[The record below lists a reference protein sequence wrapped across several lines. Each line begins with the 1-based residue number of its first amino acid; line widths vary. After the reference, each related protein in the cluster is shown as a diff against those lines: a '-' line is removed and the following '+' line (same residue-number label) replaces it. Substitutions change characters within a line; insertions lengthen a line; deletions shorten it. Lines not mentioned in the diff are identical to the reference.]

1 MAIKRT
7 ILSLLC
13 AAAAAAATAQTNDA
27 DSIGTPDVLMA
38 EVVEVPDTTA
48 QTAAV
53 KPSRLAPLHIS
64 RPPGPLSNSDG
75 VFFFEKKKSGCANLD
90 ISLCLI
96 NDFCGY
102 ATTRS

>member
-53 KPSRLAPLHIS
+53 KPSRYDVWEAGSYKHLTLPTE
-64 RPPGPLSNSDG
+64 G
-75 VFFFEKKKSGCANLD
+75 VC
-90 ISLCLI
+90 
-96 NDFCGY
+96 
-102 ATTRS
+102 RR